1 MYHLT
6 PKSSD
11 LYLYNAHLEISFSFP
26 IYLNESCLADTGAIQ
41 VHNYIFDKSYEYI
54 PCF

>member
-11 LYLYNAHLEISFSFP
+11 LYLYNAHLEAFSFP

-41 VHNYIFDKSYEYI
+41 VHNLNCDKSYEYI
-54 PCF
+54 PCI